1 MRLDSSD
8 PGFADAF
15 ETLVSA
21 RREPATDVA
30 SGVAAIL
37 ADVRARGDA
46 ALHELTLRFD
56 RIDLDQAGW
65 SVPREARPAALQGM
79 EPDLRAAR
87 EMAAR
92 RIRAHHAGQKPEDA
106 GETAENRRRAG
117 MEGGVGI

>member
-65 SVPREARPAALQGM
+65 SVPREARQAALQGL
-79 EPDLRAAR
+79 EPDRSEEQTSEIQSLMRNSYAVFCLKKKKST
-87 EMAAR
+87 
-92 RIRAHHAGQKPEDA
+92 HTPK
-106 GETAENRRRAG
+106 
-117 MEGGVGI
+117 